1 MAVRNAAFNQAGADS
16 KIMSV
21 SEKKSNLL
29 RTIPNSNLGVRKQ
42 DVLRIHKENMQM
54 VTKLAKMKV
63 KQDILV
69 PIDKSKAFI
78 FNGIDLT

>member
-1 MAVRNAAFNQAGADS
+1 MWNAAFNQAGADS

>member
-1 MAVRNAAFNQAGADS
+1 MRNAAFNQAGADS

-42 DVLRIHKENMQM
+42 DVLRIHKENM
-54 VTKLAKMKV
+54 
-63 KQDILV
+63 
-69 PIDKSKAFI
+69 
-78 FNGIDLT
+78 